1 MTEGCQHMTLAGMSA
16 VPWILQMF
24 SVHFARCLYLV
35 LEVFT
40 INISHVYV
48 CLGKTTH
55 NKYVLVFTKTRMD
68 LFIKTIVFCFGC
80 KKCVGKVFLRH
91 THHNQSLFTF
101 HVSLFLSCASC
112 NASGYFIMTYVVYI

>member
-16 VPWILQMF
+16 VRWLLQMF
-24 SVHFARCLYLV
+24 SVHLARCLYLV

-68 LFIKTIVFCFGC
+68 LFIKTIVFDF
-80 KKCVGKVFLRH
+80 F
-91 THHNQSLFTF
+91 SLK
-101 HVSLFLSCASC
+101 
-112 NASGYFIMTYVVYI
+112 